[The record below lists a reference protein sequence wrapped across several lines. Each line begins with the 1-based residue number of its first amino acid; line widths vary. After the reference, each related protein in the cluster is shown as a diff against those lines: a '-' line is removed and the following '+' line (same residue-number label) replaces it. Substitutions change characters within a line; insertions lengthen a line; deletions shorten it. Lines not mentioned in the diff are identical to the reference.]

1 MTPDTLDYSV
11 VLRTP
16 DLEMLAQYVAALQSG
31 WSPSTTRDMCA
42 EQLAAINEDPAAFI
56 ADVQEREGGTVTLP
70 DGTQAPRVPGPM
82 FWIWDGQF
90 CGQINLRYQPG
101 TLDLPPH
108 VSGHVGYSVVPWK
121 RRRGIASQALQLILP
136 VAAARG
142 LARVCLTCDEDNA
155 PSRRVIERA
164 GGRLTGTEP
173 FLETGVTKLVF
184 WIDTA

>member
-82 FWIWDGQF
+82 FWIWTA
-90 CGQINLRYQPG
+90 N
-101 TLDLPPH
+101 
-108 VSGHVGYSVVPWK
+108 S
-121 RRRGIASQALQLILP
+121 
-136 VAAARG
+136 AARSTSAISR
-142 LARVCLTCDEDNA
+142 ARSTCRRMCQDMSATRSCPGSGAGASRVKRCNLSCR
-155 PSRRVIERA
+155 SRRPAGSRA
-164 GGRLTGTEP
+164 Y
-173 FLETGVTKLVF
+173 
-184 WIDTA
+184 A